1 MTHPMTPPTPD
12 EYRGLFKGPFV
23 DDKGLVTPE
32 VFIAFD
38 LARNKALNEDLNDH
52 IGAIIAGLQAVIQEQ
67 SRIASAKTAEPTT
80 QTSKQDVNTSE
91 HSRLPTRLEAQQ
103 AAQVLMRCNGAD
115 LSAWTNDVWPDQ
127 SMDEAL
133 RALSA
138 PTEEQKAYPLSSF
151 DALPCSTHDCGTMV
165 EPKSVS
171 VKNGEPTVAYNCP
184 KCGRTWRIGP
194 EGNETHAREGRKLLP
209 VGQRSR

>member
-1 MTHPMTPPTPD
+1 MKTQGTQQNVP
-12 EYRGLFKGPFV
+12 
-23 DDKGLVTPE
+23 
-32 VFIAFD
+32 
-38 LARNKALNEDLNDH
+38 
-52 IGAIIAGLQAVIQEQ
+52 GAEMM
-67 SRIASAKTAEPTT
+67 
-80 QTSKQDVNTSE
+80 
-91 HSRLPTRLEAQQ
+91 RLPTRLEAQQ

-171 VKNGEPTVAYNCP
+171 IKDGEPTVAYACP
-184 KCGRTWRIGP
+184 NCGRTWRIDP
-194 EGNETHAREGRKLLP
+194 EGNETHVRAGRKKYTMAELLAK
-209 VGQRSR
+209 S